1 MERKIKRQGE
11 NKAMRG
17 KGDEKRKEGV
27 MRREMA
33 SIMGKEQR
41 EAVLTRTV
49 FVLLNAAGNSV
60 IKPGKTEPYTTSQP
74 HNPFLRGPR

>member
-1 MERKIKRQGE
+1 MRLQRK
-11 NKAMRG
+11 
-17 KGDEKRKEGV
+17 EKRKEGV

-33 SIMGKEQR
+33 SIMAEEQR

-74 HNPFLRGPR
+74 HNPFLQGPR